1 MSRVSVCLVVV
12 LSLGVAAFGDDFDRI
27 EGEVLAGV
35 PKSQDAS
42 ARSTLT
48 MGELDALPSVLR
60 DSRSAF
66 LVVKTDEGNLTRLLV
81 APAFRKPP
89 GSRGTPI
96 PVFVLERFDTFESG
110 NLQVRL
116 ARGKD
121 LLMFDGFQV
130 DLDSGQVVPE
140 GQGGDLQFLS
150 GGKEGPRLVVVGKS
164 SMFTLAKPP
173 TTATTEAR
181 RPTIGRT
188 VVPDDFN
195 GRYRL
200 YANGQWSGT
209 LDLKVAPGGV
219 VSGRFRSDLNGTSY
233 PVDGQVAADIPQK
246 VVFTVKFP
254 RARQD
259 FEGLIWTE
267 GKGAMAGTLTM
278 LDRVYGFFAVR
289 EGAKFAPEGEDVGPV
304 AKGADRP
311 GRKTVALR
319 KGQYRLDGQPKTD
332 MELSE
337 ALKRA
342 VAADPATWV
351 LLQVPDDETFA
362 AVNQAYEVLG
372 SAGVG
377 SIRLAPAD
385 PEVRSP

>member
-1 MSRVSVCLVVV
+1 MSRVSAFLVLV
-12 LSLGVAAFGDDFDRI
+12 LVLGFGVTAFGDDFDRI
-27 EGEVLAGV
+27 EGEVLAGL
-35 PKSQDAS
+35 PKSKDAS
-42 ARSTLT
+42 AHATLT
-48 MGELDALPSVLR
+48 MGEVDALPSILR

-66 LVVKTDEGNLTRLLV
+66 LVVKTDEENLARMLV
-81 APAFRKPP
+81 APALRKPP

-110 NLQVRL
+110 NLKVRL

-121 LLMFDGFQV
+121 LLLFDGFHV

-140 GQGGDLQFLS
+140 GQGGDLQFLA
-150 GGKEGPRLVVVGKS
+150 GGKEGPRLIAVGTS
-164 SMFTLAKPP
+164 SMFTLTKAP
-173 TTATTEAR
+173 TSSNGEGR
-181 RPTIGRT
+181 RPTVGRS

-233 PVDGQVAADIPQK
+233 PVDGQVAADVPQK

-289 EGAKFAPEGEDVGPV
+289 EGAKVAPEGEAVGPV
-304 AKGADRP
+304 AKGTDRP
-311 GRKTVALR
+311 GRKSVALR
-319 KGQYRLDGQPKTD
+319 KGQYLLDGQPKTD
-332 MELSE
+332 MELAE

-342 VAADPATWV
+342 VAADPGTWV
-351 LLQVPDDETFA
+351 LLQVPDNETFA

-372 SAGVG
+372 SAGVA
-377 SIRLAPAD
+377 SIRL
-385 PEVRSP
+385 